1 MNMKWLK
8 QTFAAIFILSLM
20 VSCEYDYIEIAKPQP
35 PDPGDTNNPVDTIF
49 FSAQIEPLFASNNCT
64 GCHGGSNFLNL
75 TTGNAHASIMANGF
89 ADPDDPEN
97 SEIYA
102 VPLPS
107 GSHYAKYGSND
118 EANLVY
124 SWIIQGALDN

>member
-1 MNMKWLK
+1 MKWLK
-8 QTFAAIFILSLM
+8 QTFAAIFLISVL

-49 FSAQIEPLFASNNCT
+49 FAAQIEPLFASNGCTNC
-64 GCHGGSNFLNL
+64 HNASNFLNL
-75 TTGNAHASIMANGF
+75 TTGSSYASIMGNSF
-89 ADPDDPEN
+89 AVAGDPDN
-97 SEIYA
+97 SAIYTE
-102 VPLPS
+102 PLPS

-124 SWIIQGALDN
+124 SWIFQGALDN